1 MYAKASEN
9 RTATVTSARQQTQ
22 GVHKSHST
30 LVPRGDG
37 KDLALSRLIQHS
49 RIQPK
54 LVIGKP
60 HDRFEREADQTAER
74 LVQSR
79 PLIQLQP
86 EEKEEEAIQ
95 AEGLTQRQ
103 AEEEE
108 EAIQGKGLIQRQA
121 EEEVERGLS
130 LSKSGGVPL
139 KEGTRAEME
148 GHFDADFSSV
158 RLHTDTHAA
167 SMSRALSA
175 QAFTQGNHIYF
186 GAGKYDPGS
195 TAGKKLIAHELT
207 HVVQQGAAARRK
219 SVIKTFATRRSGSS
233 RGTGQVRSRPSGP
246 VSRSGSWVQ
255 LAPLPQCTQIGTS
268 LKTRK
273 VRDAPRAWYGAQFNH
288 TFDPLSKGCSLK
300 GIQVSEAVSVVQD
313 HFQSGA
319 RNIPLGQTI
328 WALTAK
334 HELHRPDHI
343 YTLAGPRGLGVNPL
357 KAWPALLSQD
367 QVWYYRFSSTG
378 PWHLG
383 PAVVINTKLSG
394 DLRKPETL
402 KVTTTDNG
410 VSRTENYRGP
420 AIRLQNP

>member
-49 RIQPK
+49 RVQPK
-54 LVIGKP
+54 LVIEKP

>member
-49 RIQPK
+49 RVQPK

-86 EEKEEEAIQ
+86 EEKEEEAFQ

>member
-49 RIQPK
+49 RVQPK
-54 LVIGKP
+54 LVIEKP

-86 EEKEEEAIQ
+86 EEKEEEAFQ

>member
-49 RIQPK
+49 RVQPK

>member
-49 RIQPK
+49 RVQPK

-158 RLHTDTHAA
+158 RLHIDTHAA